1 MIVFTGRSDQID
13 NIASKL
19 RFKKIECETLSS
31 KTDKVKRKSAIDRF
45 KSGRAKILITTD
57 LASRG
62 LDINNISHVFQMDLN
77 ENEDFFIH
85 RAGRTARSGK
95 IGINC
100 VIGDQFEMQLYSRLE
115 KKLKLVVYPKMLYKG
130 KVIDPNSIEEIE

>member
-1 MIVFTGRSDQID
+1 MTIEQLLCPAVLRWEAEFRKHLNESHIEMSDD
-13 NIASKL
+13 DIADE
-19 RFKKIECETLSS
+19 F
-31 KTDKVKRKSAIDRF
+31 DKW
-45 KSGRAKILITTD
+45 
-57 LASRG
+57 
-62 LDINNISHVFQMDLN
+62 LN
-77 ENEDFFIH
+77 ENEDLFIH

-95 IGINC
+95 NGINC